1 MSLEEELKAFATQI
15 EQASPDYGSWV
26 AELVSDLK
34 EEFAGQQALVPGDEA
49 PMFSLPSATGEQIS
63 LRDRLDQGPV
73 ILNFYRGGWCPYC
86 NLELRAYQA
95 LLDEIQSAGASLVA
109 VSPQSP
115 DDSLTTAEKEGLSF
129 DVLSDH
135 GSRVAR
141 QYGIAFELGG
151 ALKVVQEK
159 SGYDLTQLNAAKDW
173 CIPVPATFVIGS
185 DGNIKLSHIEL
196 DYRNRLE
203 PKYAL
208 DVVKSL

>member
-26 AELVSDLK
+26 AELVSDL
-34 EEFAGQQALVPGDEA
+34 EAEFASRKTLMPGDRA
-49 PMFSLPSATGEQIS
+49 PLFSLPSATDEQVS
-63 LRDRLDQGPV
+63 LKDRLDQGPV

-135 GSRVAR
+135 GSNVA
-141 QYGIAFELGG
+141 QEYGIAFELGG
-151 ALKVVQEK
+151 TMKTVQEK

-203 PKYAL
+203 PKCAL